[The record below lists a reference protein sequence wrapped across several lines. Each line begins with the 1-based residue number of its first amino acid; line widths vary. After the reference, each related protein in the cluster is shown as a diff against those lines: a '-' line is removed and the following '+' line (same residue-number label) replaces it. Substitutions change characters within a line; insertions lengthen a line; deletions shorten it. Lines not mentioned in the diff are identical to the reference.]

1 MEDETWSLG
10 QKLIS
15 VSSWAVGLRAELI
28 VAWTGQGLVSWFW
41 WSRGKPGVGVVHFW
55 LSRDVVEVCPP
66 LATGFRVV
74 TSRFGFCPSS
84 SRGWLAI
91 VRGRR
96 FGSGFKTMCDGMP
109 P

>member
-28 VAWTGQGLVSWFW
+28 VAWTAV
-41 WSRGKPGVGVVHFW
+41 
-55 LSRDVVEVCPP
+55 
-66 LATGFRVV
+66 ATGFRVV